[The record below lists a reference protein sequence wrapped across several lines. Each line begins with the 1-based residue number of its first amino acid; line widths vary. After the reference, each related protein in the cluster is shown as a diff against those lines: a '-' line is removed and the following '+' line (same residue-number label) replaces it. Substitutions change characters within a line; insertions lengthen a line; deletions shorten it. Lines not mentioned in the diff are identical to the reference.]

1 MRLMLRKLVLAAA
14 TLSLVVPASALGAV
28 SPTVSATTFV
38 LSGHGWGHGIG
49 MAQYGAY
56 GYAQHGWGYKQI
68 VAHYFHATTLGKAPP
83 TTLRVLVADQQ
94 KTVTIGS
101 ASAFKV
107 RDGVGALHTVNDL
120 AVALGKGLS
129 VAVDG
134 QPFRSPL
141 PGPLTFLPAG
151 APLTVAGRACR
162 GTMQVLVAG
171 KG

>member
-1 MRLMLRKLVLAAA
+1 MLRRLAPAAA
-14 TLSLVVPASALGAV
+14 IPSFVLFSPAPPPAG
-28 SPTVSATTFV
+28 SPATVSATTFLV
-38 LSGHGWGHGIG
+38 SGHGWGHGIG

-68 VAHYFHATTLGKAPP
+68 VAHYFHATTLGKGPP

-120 AVALGKGLS
+120 SVAL
-129 VAVDG
+129 
-134 QPFRSPL
+134 
-141 PGPLTFLPAG
+141 
-151 APLTVAGRACR
+151 
-162 GTMQVLVAG
+162 
-171 KG
+171 